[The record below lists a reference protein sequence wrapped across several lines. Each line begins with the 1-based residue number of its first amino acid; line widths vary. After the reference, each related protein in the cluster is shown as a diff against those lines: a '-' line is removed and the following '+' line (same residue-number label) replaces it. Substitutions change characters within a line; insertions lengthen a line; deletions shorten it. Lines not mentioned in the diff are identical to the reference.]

1 MAYRNPIIMQFL
13 GLNMDEDEQKYRMG
27 MMENV
32 PSTADFGQ
40 ARPSP
45 HGVPQYAAQDVPPVD
60 IGNMPGLTL
69 AQGQPQT
76 TNLMK
81 ISSRLAPRH
90 LIQRRRFG

>member
-1 MAYRNPIIMQFL
+1 MTREEEDRIIRRDNLLASQEMFRVA
-13 GLNMDEDEQKYRMG
+13 GAG
-27 MMENV
+27 
-32 PSTADFGQ
+32 GIQ
-40 ARPSP
+40 AESGRY
-45 HGVPQYAAQDVPPVD
+45 GVPQYAAQDVPPVN

-76 TNLMK
+76 TNLMN

>member
-1 MAYRNPIIMQFL
+1 MTREEEDRIIRRDNLLASQEMFRVA
-13 GLNMDEDEQKYRMG
+13 GAG
-27 MMENV
+27 
-32 PSTADFGQ
+32 GIQ
-40 ARPSP
+40 AKPGRY
-45 HGVPQYAAQDVPPVD
+45 GVSQYAAQDVPPVN

-76 TNLMK
+76 TNLMN